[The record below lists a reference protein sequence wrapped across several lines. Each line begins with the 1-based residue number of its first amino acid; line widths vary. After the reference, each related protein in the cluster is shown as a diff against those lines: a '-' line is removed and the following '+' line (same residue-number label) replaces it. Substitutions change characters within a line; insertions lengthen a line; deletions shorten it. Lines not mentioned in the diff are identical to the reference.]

1 MNDIAPSTTDRLLE
15 SLRERERELELEI
28 RVLHGRLD
36 EIHNLIGALTS
47 RPRGRPRLAMRG
59 VRGDEPLPPPAGL
72 PDPPPEEAA

>member
-15 SLRERERELELEI
+15 SLRERERDLELEI

-47 RPRGRPRLAMRG
+47 RHSRGRPKAVRPVAMP
-59 VRGDEPLPPPAGL
+59 EYQQPEPPA
-72 PDPPPEEAA
+72 PDEAA